1 MKLIRRGRCY
11 FLNCLFFHE
20 IPILQLPFNIL
31 FMASFIGRNACGS
44 GYNFDIFVHRGAGA
58 YVCGE
63 ESAQLESLEGK
74 QGKPRLK
81 PPFPA
86 AAGLYGCPTT
96 VTNCETVSV
105 APSILRRGPEWFNSL
120 GRIIT
125 FENILQQKIKH
136 IGLIQ
141 KFYLNLK
148 LTKINTLKK
157 LFNKIF
163 CILCCL

>member
-1 MKLIRRGRCY
+1 MLR
-11 FLNCLFFHE
+11 FLHHR
-20 IPILQLPFNIL
+20 
-31 FMASFIGRNACGS
+31 FIGRNACGS

-86 AAGLYGCPTT
+86 NAGLYGCPTT

-105 APSILRRGPEWFNSL
+105 SPTILRRGPNWFNSL
-120 GRIIT
+120 GRK
-125 FENILQQKIKH
+125 NNH
-136 IGLIQ
+136 GV
-141 KFYLNLK
+141 
-148 LTKINTLKK
+148 K
-157 LFNKIF
+157 LFALSGHVNNPCVVEEEMSIPLRELLEKHGGGVRGGWDNLQAVIPGGSSTRALNKVG
-163 CILCCL
+163 CYEGEW